1 MKNLSYGILSLC
13 LIGVLLLSACGK
25 SHDNNTLSN
34 NEKPNNTTS
43 QIPSTNITPTNI
55 ERLIGLTEIEAIK
68 DITAAD
74 FKKGVYINFDKYK
87 SSFFDE
93 KIISKLSNN
102 LESVVEN
109 NEKKFK
115 QNLNKKSLES
125 IRERFYYRNTADQ
138 FMFYELDLLE
148 KLDHPEQIRAGVR
161 FARKSSDRS
170 IENQGI
176 TYFFTKNEKGEWGIE
191 NID

>member
-1 MKNLSYGILSLC
+1 MKNLSCGILSLC
-13 LIGVLLLSACGK
+13 LIGALLLSACGK
-25 SHDNNTLSN
+25 SDDYNTLSN
-34 NEKPNNTTS
+34 SEKPSNTTS
-43 QIPSTNITPTNI
+43 KAPSTNITPTNI
-55 ERLIGLTEIEAIK
+55 ESLIGPAEIEEIK
-68 DITAAD
+68 DITAAE
-74 FKKGVYINFDKYK
+74 FKKGVNINFDKYK

-102 LESVVEN
+102 LEAVVEN
-109 NEKKFK
+109 NEEKFK
-115 QNLNKKSLES
+115 QNLNKQSLES
-125 IRERFYYRNTADQ
+125 IREGFYYKNTADQ

-148 KLDHPEQIRAGVR
+148 KLDHPEQIRVGVR
-161 FARKSSDRS
+161 FVRKSSDGS

>member
-1 MKNLSYGILSLC
+1 MEPYFFQHAENQTKITALTIAKNLT
-13 LIGVLLLSACGK
+13 AQQAK
-25 SHDNNTLSN
+25 A
-34 NEKPNNTTS
+34 
-43 QIPSTNITPTNI
+43 PSTNITSTNI
-55 ERLIGLTEIEAIK
+55 ESLIGLTEIEAIK

-125 IRERFYYRNTADQ
+125 IREGFYYKNTADQ

-161 FARKSSDRS
+161 FARKSSDGS

>member
-13 LIGVLLLSACGK
+13 LIGILLLSACGK

-43 QIPSTNITPTNI
+43 QVPSTNITPTNI

-125 IRERFYYRNTADQ
+125 IRERFYYKNTADQ

-161 FARKSSDRS
+161 FARKSSYGS

-176 TYFFTKNEKGEWGIE
+176 TYFFTKNEEGEWGIE